1 MSSSPAAERGL
12 LFVVSAP
19 SGTGK
24 TTVVEHLAGRT
35 SRLRQSVSFTSR
47 AARVGE
53 VDGVD
58 YNFVSRAV
66 FETMV
71 RQGAFL
77 EWAEIYGDLYG
88 TSRADTE
95 RVLASGSDLVLVIDV
110 QGGRQVRGQ
119 LPEAVAIF
127 VLPPAFEALARRLR
141 ARNKDSEEAI
151 ARRVARARREVD
163 AVTEYDYV
171 VVNDELDRCVDEI
184 EAIVRAERAR
194 VRRRRPVIAP
204 IIETFRELDTLRN
217 APEAGAAGPGPAP
230 DAGPAGPAN
239 DSDYRR

>member
-1 MSSSPAAERGL
+1 MSSSPAVERGL

-35 SRLRQSVSFTSR
+35 PRLRQSVSFTSR
-47 AARVGE
+47 PVRTGE
-53 VDGVD
+53 MNGVD

-66 FETMV
+66 FEDMV

-95 RVLASGSDLVLVIDV
+95 RVLGSGTDLVLVIDV

-119 LPEAVAIF
+119 LPEAVGIF

-141 ARNKDSEEAI
+141 GRNKDSEAAI
-151 ARRVARARREVD
+151 ARRMATARREID
-163 AVTEYDYV
+163 AVSEYDYV
-171 VVNDELDRCVDEI
+171 VVNDQLDRCVEEV
-184 EAIVRAERAR
+184 EAIITAERAR
-194 VRRRRPVIAP
+194 VRRRRPMIAP
-204 IIETFRELDTLRN
+204 IIETFREPDRGL
-217 APEAGAAGPGPAP
+217 PEPSGQAGTGSEDPT
-230 DAGPAGPAN
+230 
-239 DSDYRR
+239 SDDRIRGGTS

>member
-1 MSSSPAAERGL
+1 MSSSPACARGL

-24 TTVVEHLAGRT
+24 TTVVEHLVALT
-35 SRLRQSVSFTSR
+35 SRLRQSVSYTSR
-47 AARVGE
+47 ARREGE

-58 YNFVSRAV
+58 YNFVSRPV
-66 FETMV
+66 FEDMV

-95 RVLASGSDLVLVIDV
+95 RLLSAGTDVVLVIDV

-119 LPEAVAIF
+119 VPEAVGVF
-127 VLPPAFEALARRLR
+127 VLPPTFDALAARLR
-141 ARNKDSEEAI
+141 GRNKDSDAAI
-151 ARRVARARREVD
+151 ARRLATARREVD

-171 VVNDELDRCVDEI
+171 VVNDDLERCVKEVD
-184 EAIVRAERAR
+184 AIITAERAR
-194 VRRRRPVIAP
+194 VRRRRPAIAP
-204 IIETFRELDTLRN
+204 IIETFREPL
-217 APEAGAAGPGPAP
+217 
-230 DAGPAGPAN
+230 
-239 DSDYRR
+239 

>member
-1 MSSSPAAERGL
+1 MSSSEAGERGL

-35 SRLRQSVSFTSR
+35 ARLRQSVSFTSR
-47 AARVGE
+47 EARAGE
-53 VDGVD
+53 ANGVD

-66 FETMV
+66 FEDMV

-95 RVLASGSDLVLVIDV
+95 HVLASGVDLVLVIDV

-119 LPEAVAIF
+119 LPEAVGIF

-141 ARNKDSEEAI
+141 GRNKDSEEAI
-151 ARRVARARREVD
+151 ARRMATARREVD
-163 AVTEYDYV
+163 AVAEYDYV
-171 VVNDELDRCVDEI
+171 VVNDELDRCVEEV
-184 EAIVRAERAR
+184 EAIITAERAR

-204 IIETFRELDTLRN
+204 IIETFRE
-217 APEAGAAGPGPAP
+217 P
-230 DAGPAGPAN
+230 DDRGGR
-239 DSDYRR
+239 S

>member
-1 MSSSPAAERGL
+1 MSSSPPAERGL

-35 SRLRQSVSFTSR
+35 ARLRQSVSFTSR
-47 AARVGE
+47 PSREGE
-53 VDGVD
+53 TDGVD
-58 YNFVSRAV
+58 YNFVSRPA
-66 FETMV
+66 FEDMV

-88 TSRADTE
+88 TSRSDTE
-95 RVLASGSDLVLVIDV
+95 RVLASGVDLVLVIDV

-119 LPEAVAIF
+119 LPEAVGIF

-141 ARNKDSEEAI
+141 GRNKDSEEAI
-151 ARRVARARREVD
+151 ARRMATARREVD
-163 AVTEYDYV
+163 AVSEYDYV
-171 VVNDELDRCVDEI
+171 VVNDDLGRCVEEV
-184 EAIVRAERAR
+184 EAIITAERAR

-204 IIETFRELDTLRN
+204 IIETFREPDGRKQS
-217 APEAGAAGPGPAP
+217 EGGSSGPAA
-230 DAGPAGPAN
+230 DDQITGGT
-239 DSDYRR
+239 S